1 MKSPHVFP
9 FLLLAVALA
18 MAPKPLAGQYTVTAQ
33 APLSGDIAVG
43 ALPTVVGNFPWTHGT
58 GMTVDVG
65 QTFKAPADFSLRGI
79 TVQVRAESGVA
90 GRSVSFQVLEL
101 GPGGDPATGTPI
113 AVTAE
118 RLPTALAPGVTL
130 FLTLRLPTAVPLD
143 ADGRY
148 AFVLHFEGGGDVNDA
163 RAWVLHGGDVYA
175 DGTAFED
182 SGGFVRTLPG
192 DLLFLVHGGPAAG
205 ALCQE
210 DGLTL
215 CLQDER
221 FRLSASFSADG
232 VLYRGAGA
240 QRMTPDTGYFW
251 FFEPDNV
258 ELVTKVLGGCPVND
272 HFWVFTAGLTNVE
285 VHLEVTD
292 TERVP
297 EQVQDYGNPLRT
309 GFAPIL
315 DAAAFATCP

>member
-1 MKSPHVFP
+1 MKTRPTLSI
-9 FLLLAVALA
+9 LLLAVALA
-18 MAPKPLAGQYTVTAQ
+18 LAGHPSLAQFTVAAE
-33 APLSGDIAVG
+33 APLSGDVAVG
-43 ALPTVVGNFPWTHGT
+43 ALPAVTGDFAWTHGT
-58 GMTVDVG
+58 GMTLDVG
-65 QTFKAPADFSLRGI
+65 QTFKAPADFSLRGV
-79 TVQVRAESGVA
+79 TVRVTAETGVA

-101 GPGGDPATGTPI
+101 GPGGDPAIGTPLAI
-113 AVTAE
+113 TAE

-130 FLTLRLPTAVPLD
+130 YLTLRLPTAVPLD

-148 AFVLHFEGGGDVNDA
+148 AFLLHFEGGGNVNDA
-163 RAWVLHGGDVYA
+163 RARLHHGGDVYA
-175 DGTAFED
+175 DGTAFQD
-182 SGGFVRTLPG
+182 SGGFVTPLPG

-205 ALCQE
+205 SFCEE

-221 FRLSASFSADG
+221 FRLSAAFSADG

-240 QRMTPDTGYFW
+240 HRMTADTGYFW

-258 ELVTKVLGGCPVND
+258 ELVTKVLGGCSVND
-272 HFWVFTAGLTNVE
+272 HFWVFTAGLTHVE
-285 VHLEVTD
+285 VHLRVTD

-297 EQVQDYGNPLRT
+297 EQVRDYGNPLRT
-309 GFAPIL
+309 GFAPVL